1 MVVSQRKGDAM
12 YGDAGLHVEEK
23 SPLSAFPMVNV
34 IVLLE
39 IDPQQIDDF
48 LSLAL
53 ENAAASRQEP
63 GCLRFEVSRDATQAN
78 LFSLSE
84 SYRDQ
89 AAMDA
94 HYTTP
99 HVAKWRENAPKFVL
113 KRWAAKGE
121 VIG

>member
-1 MVVSQRKGDAM
+1 
-12 YGDAGLHVEEK
+12 
-23 SPLSAFPMVNV
+23 MVNV

-39 IDPQQIDDF
+39 VDPQQIDDF

-63 GCLRFEVSRDATQAN
+63 GCLRFEVSRDFTQAN
-78 LFSLSE
+78 LFALSE
-84 SYRDQ
+84 SYRDP
-89 AAMDA
+89 AAMEA

-121 VIG
+121 VLG

>member
-1 MVVSQRKGDAM
+1 
-12 YGDAGLHVEEK
+12 
-23 SPLSAFPMVNV
+23 MVNV

-39 IDPQQIDDF
+39 VDPQRIDEF

-53 ENAAASRQEP
+53 ENAAASRAEP
-63 GCLRFEVSRDATQAN
+63 GCLRFEVSRDATQPN
-78 LFSLSE
+78 LFALSE

-89 AAMDA
+89 AAMEA

-99 HVAKWRENAPKFVL
+99 HVAKWRANSPGIVT

>member
-1 MVVSQRKGDAM
+1 
-12 YGDAGLHVEEK
+12 LHVEEK
-23 SPLSAFPMVNV
+23 SALSAAMVNV
-34 IVLLE
+34 IVILE
-39 IDPQQIDDF
+39 IDPQRVDEF

-53 ENAAASRQEP
+53 ENAAASRLEP
-63 GCLRFEVSRDATQAN
+63 GCLRFEVSRDATN
-78 LFSLSE
+78 PYLFSLSE

-99 HVAKWRENAPKFVL
+99 HVAKWRANSPGIVL
-113 KRWAAKGE
+113 NRWAAKGP